1 MVVKEPIYGVRGW
14 TCTCGADRVNGIMCR
29 HVVAIAKSGRGNGL
43 NLVNG
48 ILPEWTTEQWRA
60 QFPQDVNSRSCPT
73 IDAIKDKYEPDRS
86 VCFLPDFVAPRKK
99 GRPKKNQRIKS
110 GLEIAL
116 SKSRGEKQKK
126 TKKNEAELAMDG
138 EKEVEGEEKI
148 ASAED
153 VTK

>member
-1 MVVKEPIYGVRGW
+1 
-14 TCTCGADRVNGIMCR
+14 MCR
-29 HVVAIAKSGRGNGL
+29 HAVAIAKSGRGSGF

-48 ILPEWTTEQWRA
+48 IPSDWTTEQWRA
-60 QFPQDVNSRSCPT
+60 QFPKTLNSRSCLS
-73 IDAIKDKYEPDRS
+73 IDAIKAKYEPDRR

-126 TKKNEAELAMDG
+126 RKKNEAELAMEG
-138 EKEVEGEEKI
+138 EKEVEEHGKI
-148 ASAED
+148 GSGQD